1 MMKLLTNEFE
11 DKYEMVQ
18 YINDRPIMKDQ
29 IVSIIENTERNL
41 YSLFWY
47 EDEEVTENIERRTI
61 DL

>member
-29 IVSIIENTERNL
+29 IVSITENVQKEMFT
-41 YSLFWY
+41 LFWY
-47 EDEEVTENIERRTI
+47 EDEEVTESIERRVVRF
-61 DL
+61 